1 VSNVKATLPSNSI
14 TAAFDLG
21 SNTIKMTVGRDSG
34 NGHHVEEIL
43 SRSETVRLGQGIEQ
57 SGELA
62 QDRMTAALDTLRQF
76 SNEARNAGAT
86 RLIGVATE
94 ATRVAR
100 NGRDFLD
107 RVHAETGIE
116 IKTITGQREAELTFL
131 GLDGAVDLDGDVVVA
146 DIGGGSTELIVARD
160 RVVEWSQSFAVGSGR
175 LTDRFVTHDP
185 PTAAE
190 LESCREE
197 AARVM
202 ESAPLERSRGGRL
215 IVVGGTGEYLDRLIP
230 DETTRDPEALDG
242 VIERLLQIPA
252 EDLAALL
259 AIQLARARVLPAG
272 VAIAAGVSDLMEPAS
287 FEAAQSGIRRGL
299 LLKAFAGEL

>member
-1 VSNVKATLPSNSI
+1 VSNVNATLSSNSI

-34 NGHHVEEIL
+34 NGHVEEIL
-43 SRSETVRLGQGIEQ
+43 SRSETVRLGQGIET

-62 QDRMTAALDTLRQF
+62 QDRVTAALDTLRRF
-76 SNEARNAGAT
+76 SDEARNAGAT

-100 NGRDFLD
+100 NGQEFLD
-107 RVHAETGIE
+107 QVHAETGIE
-116 IKTITGQREAELTFL
+116 IKPISGQREAELTFL
-131 GLDGAVDLDGDVVVA
+131 GLDGVVDLDGNLVVA

-160 RVVEWSQSFAVGSGR
+160 RVVEWSHSYAVGSGR
-175 LTDRFVTHDP
+175 LTDRFVVNDP
-185 PTAAE
+185 PTAPE

-202 ESAPLERSRGGRL
+202 ESAPLERLRGGRL

-230 DETTRDPEALDG
+230 NGKPRDPEELDG

-252 EDLAALL
+252 EDLSALL
-259 AIQLARARVLPAG
+259 VIPLARARVLPAG
-272 VAIAAGVSDLMEPAS
+272 VAIAAAVSDLMEPAK
-287 FEAAQSGIRRGL
+287 FEAALSGIRRGL
-299 LLKAFAGEL
+299 LLKAFAGEI